1 MGWLMSEETGG
12 NSRDDKVEALV
23 VGAGPAGL
31 AAAEVL
37 SAGGLS
43 VVVADAMPSVGRKF
57 LMAGKSGLNLTKDE
71 DGSAF
76 RARFGD
82 GSGAF
87 AGAIET
93 FGPEAVQDWA
103 RGLGEEVFTGTTGR
117 VFPRAMKASPLLRR
131 WMGRLAEQGVE
142 VRTRWRWTGWDG
154 AGFLFSTSDGEVRV
168 SADVA
173 VMALGGGSWARLGS
187 DGAWAEVFEADGIA
201 RRGFEASNAGLRVKW
216 SDHMAGF
223 LGTPVKGTAFRADEV
238 MTRGEW
244 VISKRGIEGGGVYE
258 VTRAVREGAALTLD
272 LVPEWPVEDVVQK
285 LSRPRGKMSVS
296 NYLRKILGLSTVQR
310 ALLMEWAR
318 PLPEGAA
325 LAALMKAV
333 PVPVAGLFP
342 LDEAIS
348 TAGGVAWEA
357 LDGFMLRAR
366 PGVFVAGEMLD
377 WDAPTGGYLITGCLA
392 TGRAAAQQALA
403 HRVIS
408 GPKVSQGVAQRRGS
422 APS

>member
-12 NSRDDKVEALV
+12 NSRDDKVQALV

-43 VVVADAMPSVGRKF
+43 VVVVDAMPSVGRKF

-71 DGSAF
+71 GASAF
-76 RARFGD
+76 WARFGD
-82 GSGAF
+82 GSGAVRE
-87 AGAIET
+87 AVEA

-103 RGLGEEVFTGTTGR
+103 RGLGEEVFTGSTGR

-131 WMGRLAEQGVE
+131 WLGRLAQLGVE

-154 AGFLFSTSDGEVRV
+154 AGFVFSTPEGEVRV
-168 SADVA
+168 AADVA

-187 DGAWAEVFEADGIA
+187 DGAWAEVCAADGFA
-201 RRGFEASNAGLRVKW
+201 CRGCEASNAGLCVNW

-223 LGTPVKGTAFRADEV
+223 FGTPVKGTAFRAGEV
-238 MTRGEW
+238 VTRGEW

-258 VTRAVREGAALTLD
+258 VTRAVRKGAALAMD
-272 LVPEWPVEDVVQK
+272 LVPERTVDDVARK
-285 LSRPRGKMSVS
+285 LTKARGKASVS
-296 NYLRKILGLSTVQR
+296 NYLRKALGLSSVQR

-318 PLPEGAA
+318 PLPEGTE
-325 LAALMKAV
+325 LAALLKAV
-333 PVPVAGLFP
+333 PVPVPGLFP

-348 TAGGVAWEA
+348 TAGGVAAEA
-357 LDGFMLRAR
+357 LDGFMLRGR

-377 WDAPTGGYLITGCLA
+377 WDAPTGGYLITGSMA
-392 TGRAAAQQALA
+392 TGRAAALQALA
-403 HRVIS
+403 YRN
-408 GPKVSQGVAQRRGS
+408 A
-422 APS
+422 

>member
-1 MGWLMSEETGG
+1 MSEESGG
-12 NSRDDKVEALV
+12 ISRDGKVEALV

-43 VVVADAMPSVGRKF
+43 VVVVDAMPSVGRKF

-71 DGSAF
+71 AEAAF
-76 RARFGD
+76 LARFGD
-82 GSGAF
+82 GAEASR
-87 AGAIET
+87 GAIEA

-103 RGLGEEVFTGTTGR
+103 RGLGEEIFTGTTGR

-131 WMGRLAEQGVE
+131 WMGRLAELGVE

-154 AGFLFSTSDGEVRV
+154 AKFVFSTPDGEVRI

-187 DGAWAEVFEADGIA
+187 DGVWAEVFATDGIDC
-201 RRGFEASNAGLRVKW
+201 RGFEASNAGLLVDW
-216 SDHMAGF
+216 SDHMAGAF
-223 LGTPVKGTAFRADEV
+223 GTPVKGTALRAGEV
-238 MTRGEW
+238 LTRGEW
-244 VISKRGIEGGGVYE
+244 VISKRGMEGGGVYE
-258 VTRAVREGAALTLD
+258 VTRAVREGAALTVD
-272 LVPEWPVEDVVQK
+272 LVPEWSVEEVTLK
-285 LSRPRGKMSVS
+285 LERPRGKMSVS
-296 NYLRKILGLSTVQR
+296 NYLRKALGLSSVQR

-318 PLPEGAA
+318 PLPEGAD
-325 LAALMKAV
+325 LAALVKAV

-392 TGRAAAQQALA
+392 TGRAAAAQALA
-403 HRVIS
+403 YR
-408 GPKVSQGVAQRRGS
+408 A
-422 APS
+422 A